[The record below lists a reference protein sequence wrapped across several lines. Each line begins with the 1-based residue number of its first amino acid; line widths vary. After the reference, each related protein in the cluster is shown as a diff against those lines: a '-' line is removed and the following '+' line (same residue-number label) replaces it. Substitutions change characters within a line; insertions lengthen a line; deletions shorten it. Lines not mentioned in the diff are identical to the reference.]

1 MKINMNQLGLSK
13 TEKAEHERKSLPNS
27 RGDLRGARIAQTC
40 REQSAQNPAAVH
52 WKCRQQVK
60 KKQHDIHRE

>member
-1 MKINMNQLGLSK
+1 MKIKNGIRKQTQK
-13 TEKAEHERKSLPNS
+13 TEHERKPLSNS
-27 RGDLRGARIAQTC
+27 RGDLRGARITQTR

-60 KKQHDIHRE
+60 QKQHDVHRE